1 MYRPL
6 TDRNRIV
13 IRTLYIRDYALIDEL
28 EINFG
33 EGLNILTG
41 ETGAGKS
48 IIIGALNLILGE
60 RADTDSIRTGATK
73 AITEA
78 HIDVHNDQRIIRL
91 LADNDIEPAGTVILR
106 REIRPGSSRAF
117 INDTPVNISVLK
129 QAGDMLVDLHGQHD
143 HQLLLHEEQ
152 HRAMVDGFTQATLAS
167 AEYLEAYRQVVAVR
181 KDLAA
186 FRRRE
191 KDLQEKSDLLS
202 YQLKELRAANLSV
215 DEPAEMESEM
225 NLLDNAEELEK
236 QSAIVTGLGSDG
248 EINVM
253 ELLGKIERAVEELGR
268 IQPEFE
274 SYLQELHSARVSI
287 GELLR
292 FTERNRANFGYN
304 PERLEKLRVRQAEL
318 ARLQKKYASDIPGL
332 IELRDELE
340 NTLSLAENFDLE
352 IGKRERELQRQL
364 TNLKRCALILHEARE
379 SIGERLHEAIGEELQ
394 KLGMP
399 HARFEVRVE
408 WLRDP
413 NGWLEIDGQ
422 SVACEEHGCDSVRF
436 FISTN
441 KGEVLK
447 PLSKTAS
454 GGEISRIML
463 ALKAVLAREHS
474 LPVMIFDEIDVGIS
488 GQVGHQVGRT
498 MRALS
503 KRCQI
508 IAITHLPQIA
518 SQSHHHY
525 RVLKTEEDERTV
537 TRIEPLFDKEHILE
551 IARLMSGDLITQSSL
566 ESARE
571 LIAENK
577 KADTK

>member
-1 MYRPL
+1 M
-6 TDRNRIV
+6 

-60 RADTDSIRTGATK
+60 RADTDVVRTGASK
-73 AITEA
+73 AVAEA
-78 HIDVHNDQRIIRL
+78 HIAVGGDERITRL
-91 LADNDIEPAGTVILR
+91 LAENDIEPSNTVILR

-117 INDTPVNISVLK
+117 INDSPVNISVLK

-143 HQLLLHEEQ
+143 HQLLLHEDQ
-152 HRAMVDGFTQATLAS
+152 HRAMVDGFTQPTLAL
-167 AEYLEAYRQVVAVR
+167 AEYVQAYRQVVAVR
-181 KDLAA
+181 KDLAT
-186 FRRRE
+186 FRKRE
-191 KDLQEKSDLLS
+191 KDLQEKSELFN
-202 YQLKELRAANLSV
+202 YQLGELRAANLR
-215 DEPAEMESEM
+215 ENELAEMEAEM
-225 NLLDNAEELEK
+225 NLLDNAEELDK

-248 EINVM
+248 DVNVID
-253 ELLGKIERAVEELGR
+253 LLGRIERAVEELGR

-287 GELLR
+287 EELLR
-292 FTERNRANFGYN
+292 FTERNRTNFEYN
-304 PERLEKLRVRQAEL
+304 PARLEKLRLRQAEL
-318 ARLQKKYASDIPGL
+318 ARLQKKYTSDIPGL

-340 NTLSLAENFDLE
+340 ITLNLADNFDLE

-379 SIGERLHEAIGEELQ
+379 SIGERLLEAIGKELQ

-399 HARFEVRVE
+399 FARFEVKVE
-408 WLRDP
+408 WLKNPD
-413 NGWLEIDGQ
+413 GWLDIDGQ

-441 KGEVLK
+441 KGEKLK
-447 PLSKTAS
+447 PLAKTAS

-525 RVLKTEEDERTV
+525 RVSKTEENERTV
-537 TRIEPLFDKEHILE
+537 TRIEPLFDKDHIRE
-551 IARLMSGDLITQSSL
+551 IARLMSGDLISESSL
-566 ESARE
+566 QSARE
-571 LIAENK
+571 LVDESK
-577 KADTK
+577 KADVR

>member
-1 MYRPL
+1 M
-6 TDRNRIV
+6 

-60 RADTDSIRTGATK
+60 RADTDSIRTGAAK
-73 AITEA
+73 AIAEA
-78 HIDVHNDQRIIRL
+78 HIDVRSDERIIGL
-91 LADNDIEPAGTVILR
+91 MAENDIESTGTVILR

-143 HQLLLHEEQ
+143 HQLLLHEDQ

-167 AEYLEAYRQVVAVR
+167 AEYLEAYRLVVAAR

-202 YQLKELRAANLSV
+202 YQLKELSAANLRE
-215 DEPAEMESEM
+215 DEPAGMEAEM
-225 NLLDNAEELEK
+225 NLLDHTEELEK

-287 GELLR
+287 EELLR
-292 FTERNRANFGYN
+292 FTERNRASFEYN
-304 PERLEKLRVRQAEL
+304 PERLEKLRIRQAEL
-318 ARLQKKYASDIPGL
+318 ARLQKKYDADIPGL
-332 IELRDELE
+332 IKLRDELE

-413 NGWLEIDGQ
+413 NGWLEIDGH
-422 SVACEEHGCDSVRF
+422 SIACEEHGCDSVRF

-498 MRALS
+498 MRGLS

-525 RVLKTEEDERTV
+525 RVLKAEEDERTV
-537 TRIEPLFDKEHILE
+537 TRIEPLFDKEHIRE

-566 ESARE
+566 DSARE
-571 LIAENK
+571 LIEENK
-577 KADTK
+577 KTDTK

>member
-1 MYRPL
+1 
-6 TDRNRIV
+6 V

-60 RADTDSIRTGATK
+60 RADTDAVRTGSSK
-73 AITEA
+73 AVAEA
-78 HIDVHNDQRIIRL
+78 HIAVGGDERITRL
-91 LADNDIEPAGTVILR
+91 MAENEIEPSETVILR

-117 INDTPVNISVLK
+117 INDTPVTISVLK

-143 HQLLLHEEQ
+143 HQLLLHEDQ
-152 HRAMVDGFTQATLAS
+152 HRAMVDGFTQATLAL
-167 AEYLEAYRQVVAVR
+167 AEYMKAYRQVVAAR
-181 KDLAA
+181 KDLAT
-186 FRRRE
+186 FRKRE
-191 KDLQEKSDLLS
+191 KDLQEKSGLFS
-202 YQLKELRAANLSV
+202 YQLRELQAAGLRE
-215 DEPAEMESEM
+215 DELAEMEAEM
-225 NLLDNAEELEK
+225 NLLDNAEELDK
-236 QSAIVTGLGSDG
+236 QSAIVTGLGTDG
-248 EINVM
+248 EINVID
-253 ELLGKIERAVEELGR
+253 LLGRIERAVEELGR

-287 GELLR
+287 EELLR
-292 FTERNRANFGYN
+292 FTERNRTNFEYN
-304 PERLEKLRVRQAEL
+304 PARLEKLRLRQAEL
-318 ARLQKKYASDIPGL
+318 ARLQKKYAADIPGL
-332 IELRDELE
+332 IELRDELAK
-340 NTLSLAENFDLE
+340 TLSLADNFDLE
-352 IGKRERELQRQL
+352 TGKRERELQRQL
-364 TNLKRCALILHEARE
+364 TDLKRCALTLHEARE
-379 SIGERLHEAIGEELQ
+379 SIGERLLEAIGEELQ

-399 HARFEVRVE
+399 YARFEVKVE
-408 WLRDP
+408 WLKDP
-413 NGWLEIDGQ
+413 DGWLEIDGQ
-422 SVACEEHGCDSVRF
+422 TVACEEHGCDSVRF

-441 KGEVLK
+441 KGEKLK
-447 PLSKTAS
+447 PLAKTAS

-525 RVLKTEEDERTV
+525 RVSKTEENERTV
-537 TRIEPLFDKEHILE
+537 TRIEPLFDKDHIRE
-551 IARLMSGDLITQSSL
+551 IARLMSGDLISESSL
-566 ESARE
+566 QSARE
-571 LIAENK
+571 LVDESK
-577 KADTK
+577 KADVR